1 MYHFVERK
9 GKPVICFPK
18 KPFYITLMLS
28 CLLPMHAAFANS
40 QHRAVVTICET
51 ALQTNDQGTIQSMAL
66 QMKNWRSLRDD
77 TLIKRAETCL
87 QTGLDTGYFYSK
99 PNERFEIK
107 QASVANKNLLKDIE
121 KLHKDLLGLCLSLAK
136 QTPKAALEHPICAAL
151 WSAN

>member
-1 MYHFVERK
+1 VYHFVERK

-28 CLLPMHAAFANS
+28 CLLPVHAAFANS

-87 QTGLDTGYFYSK
+87 QTGLDTGYFYSRSNK
-99 PNERFEIK
+99 RFEIK
-107 QASVANKNLLKDIE
+107 QARVANENLLKDIE
-121 KLHKDLLGLCLSLAK
+121 KLHKDLLGLCLSLAE
-136 QTPKAALEHPICAAL
+136 QTPKAALEHPICTAL
-151 WSAN
+151 WSAD

>member
-1 MYHFVERK
+1 M
-9 GKPVICFPK
+9 ICFPK

-66 QMKNWRSLRDD
+66 QMKNWQSLRDD
-77 TLIKRAETCL
+77 TLIRRAETCL

-121 KLHKDLLGLCLSLAK
+121 QLYEDLLGLCLALAK
-136 QTPKAALEHPICAAL
+136 QTPDSALKHPICAAL

>member
-1 MYHFVERK
+1 M
-9 GKPVICFPK
+9 ICFPK

-99 PNERFEIK
+99 NNEGFEIK
-107 QASVANKNLLKDIE
+107 QAAAAKENLIEDIE
-121 KLHKDLLGLCLSLAK
+121 KLYEDLLGLCLALAK

>member
-1 MYHFVERK
+1 M
-9 GKPVICFPK
+9 ICFPK

-28 CLLPMHAAFANS
+28 CLLPMHAIFANS

-99 PNERFEIK
+99 PNERFEIR
-107 QASVANKNLLKDIE
+107 QAATANQNLIEDIE

-136 QTPKAALEHPICAAL
+136 QTPKAALEHPICTAL

>member
-1 MYHFVERK
+1 VYHLVERK

-28 CLLPMHAAFANS
+28 CLLPTHAAFANS

-66 QMKNWRSLRDD
+66 QMKNWRRLRDD

-99 PNERFEIK
+99 STERFEIK
-107 QASVANKNLLKDIE
+107 PARVANKKLLKDIE
-121 KLHKDLLGLCLSLAK
+121 KLHKDLVGLCLFLAK
-136 QTPKAALEHPICAAL
+136 QTPKAALEHPICTAL

>member
-1 MYHFVERK
+1 MYHLGERK

-18 KPFYITLMLS
+18 KPFYMTLMLS
-28 CLLPMHAAFANS
+28 CLLPMHVAFANS

-77 TLIKRAETCL
+77 TMIKRAETCL

-107 QASVANKNLLKDIE
+107 QARVANKNLLKDIE
-121 KLHKDLLGLCLSLAK
+121 KLHKDLVGLCLFLAK
-136 QTPKAALEHPICAAL
+136 QTPKAALEHPICTAL

>member
-1 MYHFVERK
+1 MIY
-9 GKPVICFPK
+9 FPK
-18 KPFYITLMLS
+18 KPFYMTLMLS
-28 CLLPMHAAFANS
+28 CLLPMHVAFANS

-77 TLIKRAETCL
+77 TMIKRAETCL

-107 QASVANKNLLKDIE
+107 QARVANINLLKDIE
-121 KLHKDLLGLCLSLAK
+121 KLHKDLVRLCLFLAK
-136 QTPKAALEHPICAAL
+136 QTPKAALEHPICTAL